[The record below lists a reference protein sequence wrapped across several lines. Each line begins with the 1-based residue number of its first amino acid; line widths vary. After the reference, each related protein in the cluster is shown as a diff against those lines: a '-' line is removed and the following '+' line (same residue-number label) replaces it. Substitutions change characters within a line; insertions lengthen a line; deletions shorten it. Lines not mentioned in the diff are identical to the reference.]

1 MHHVLCGLAA
11 NTSLPSQLIDRLIA
25 VADADIAADL
35 VRRADLT
42 RAQAAALASRVE
54 ESAVPLAYAGLLTAD
69 DVDPATR
76 PDAALALLA
85 ERAGRVEWTRAF
97 AEDPV
102 VERREKLAACP
113 GLPPDVVEILATD
126 PDVRVVAELASWT
139 SPETAVGLAGHPH
152 AEVRRA
158 LAANEATPPAV
169 LAALLTGEG
178 LPPAR
183 LCLVCAR
190 ERIPF
195 THDPHCPRLDCDLPP
210 GASCDGSHESST
222 HETQRM
228 ALLNPTTPT
237 EAVPDFAEHPSVL
250 LRWALAGRRD
260 LPPEVCAR
268 LACDPNPGVRADLA
282 ENPAI
287 DDVVT
292 RVLAGDREHE
302 VRRRLAHNPL
312 VPLEVLIDLARA
324 TRIGATLLPRIA
336 RASSDEV
343 VGLAASPDPAARLL
357 VAQRRDLSSVV
368 REALAA
374 DTDAK
379 VAKSVAPHPGL
390 PEGMLRAML
399 ERHGPRVAAQVAA
412 NPDATSALL
421 ETLTR
426 HQAPARKAL
435 RAIAAHPN
443 ASVPALLACL
453 ADARARPVAARH
465 AALPPSVAE
474 KLLTD
479 ADWRVVEAAA
489 ANPSLPEDVM
499 SALIPRPRSRGT
511 A

>member
-11 NTSLPSQLIDRLIA
+11 NRSLPSELVDRLIE
-25 VADADIAADL
+25 VADADIAVDL
-35 VRRADLT
+35 AQRADLS
-42 RAQAAALASRVE
+42 RAQAVALASRVE
-54 ESAVPLAYAGLLTAD
+54 DSAVPLAYAGLLTSD

-76 PDAALALLA
+76 PDVALALLA

-113 GLPPDVVEILATD
+113 GLPPDVVRVLATD
-126 PDVRVVAELASWT
+126 PDVRVVAELALRT
-139 SPETAVGLAGHPH
+139 SAETATGLAGHPD

-158 LAANEATPPAV
+158 VAANEATPPAV

-183 LCLVCAR
+183 LCPVCAR
-190 ERIPF
+190 EQIPF
-195 THDPHCPRLDCDLPP
+195 THDPHCSRLDCDLPS

-228 ALLNPTTPT
+228 ALGNPATPT
-237 EAVPDFAEHPSVL
+237 EAAVGFADHPSVL
-250 LRWALAGRRD
+250 LRWALSGRRD

-268 LACDPNPGVRADLA
+268 LASDPNPGVRADLA

-287 DDVVT
+287 DDAVV

-312 VPLEVLIDLARA
+312 VPLDVLTGLARA

-336 RASSDEV
+336 RASADEV
-343 VGLAASPDPAARLL
+343 EELAASPDPAARLL

-374 DTDAK
+374 DCDAK

-399 ERHGPRVAAQVAA
+399 ERHGAQVAARVAA
-412 NPDATSALL
+412 NPDATPALL
-421 ETLTR
+421 ETLAR
-426 HQAPARKAL
+426 QKPSVRKAL
-435 RAIAAHPN
+435 RAIAAHRN

-453 ADARARPVAARH
+453 ADAQARPAAARH

-489 ANPSLPEDVM
+489 ANPSLPRDVM
-499 SALIPRPRSRGT
+499 SALIPRPRSRET